1 MAGVTAEAELEA
13 TYRTYVEIFN
23 REDSAALAQLLAYPA
38 VGGGNASPQV
48 YKEPVEFQRMIEGT
62 FAHFKAKGWARS
74 QVDSTEGVVMAGDTG
89 LVRAVFSRCR
99 ADGGVYES
107 GSGNYVMRRIDGR
120 WKIVA
125 MLVA

>member
-1 MAGVTAEAELEA
+1 MADVTAEAEMEA
-13 TYRTYVEIFN
+13 LYRTYVEIFN

-38 VGGGNASPQV
+38 VGGGPASPQV
-48 YKEPVEFQRMIEGT
+48 YKQPVDFQRMIEGT
-62 FAHFKAKGWARS
+62 FAHFKANGWARS
-74 QVDSTEGVVMAGDTG
+74 RVDSTEGVLMAGDTG

-99 ADGGVYES
+99 EDGGVYEA